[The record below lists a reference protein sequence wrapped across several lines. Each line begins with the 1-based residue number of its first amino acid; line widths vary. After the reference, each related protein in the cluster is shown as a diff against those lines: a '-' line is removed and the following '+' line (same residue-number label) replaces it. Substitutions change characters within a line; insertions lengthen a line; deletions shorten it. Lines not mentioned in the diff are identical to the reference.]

1 MKPIK
6 ITTSNAA
13 ALTAALL
20 AANGKATAHVFAQ
33 ASELEGVAAQA
44 ELKLAKL
51 GLPVSARKGATVVR
65 ISGQKMPSAYKYK
78 VRLTQATLVRGAS
91 GWALTELASV
101 EAWNGGG
108 SQLGLTTAQDERIVS
123 RVRAGYRVS
132 K

>member
-1 MKPIK
+1 MKIK
-6 ITTSNAA
+6 ITTANKF
-13 ALTAALL
+13 ALESALL
-20 AANGKATAHVFAQ
+20 AVNGKATAHALTR